1 MANAYDAA
9 MARKNL
15 PDHVRRAR
23 KRAEAAEQ
31 EREMNPDV
39 TLSSPAGWVVRS
51 VQPAR
56 ATKEYRC
63 PGCNQE
69 IRPGIGHVVAWEIAD
84 EEGRRHWHRGCW
96 DSHRKR
102 LR

>member
-1 MANAYDAA
+1 MG
-9 MARKNL
+9 RKNL

-23 KRAEAAEQ
+23 KLADAEEDERAL
-31 EREMNPDV
+31 NPDV
-39 TLSSPAGWVVRS
+39 TLVGPPGWIVKT
-51 VQPAR
+51 VQPVR
-56 ATKEYRC
+56 AVKEYRC

-69 IRPGIGHVVAWEIAD
+69 IKQGTAHVVAWRPDD